1 MRALKG
7 RPAAKITSAFDPDAI
22 VLEIYILLR
31 LFENIDICIMHT
43 AKSNRPLLTFLTL
56 PFILREN
63 STWRLDM
70 QRQQRQW
77 CRSSQMWRGRQGEQ
91 AGQGCAPLVQI
102 FVICLICSSH
112 PNKAV
117 GDWKCISLLQNS
129 SCRVRLQVLLPQRGV
144 VLQDGALV
152 NKGVF
157 TLDGTKVVWNC
168 YRRTST
174 SIPFWSLIIRL
185 GLRWAFIWNIIPCF
199 FSIVFKLEMW
209 KADKTDQGWC

>member
-1 MRALKG
+1 MSIALQEPTTSLMRALKG

-91 AGQGCAPLVQI
+91 AGQGCAPLVQ
-102 FVICLICSSH
+102 
-112 PNKAV
+112 
-117 GDWKCISLLQNS
+117 
-129 SCRVRLQVLLPQRGV
+129 
-144 VLQDGALV
+144 
-152 NKGVF
+152 
-157 TLDGTKVVWNC
+157 
-168 YRRTST
+168 TS
-174 SIPFWSLIIRL
+174 
-185 GLRWAFIWNIIPCF
+185 
-199 FSIVFKLEMW
+199 
-209 KADKTDQGWC
+209 